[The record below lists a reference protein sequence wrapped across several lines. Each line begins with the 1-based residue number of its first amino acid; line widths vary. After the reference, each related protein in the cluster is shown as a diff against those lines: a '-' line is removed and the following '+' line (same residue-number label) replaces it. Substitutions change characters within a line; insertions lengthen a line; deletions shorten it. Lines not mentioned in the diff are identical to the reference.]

1 MEQLQLLR
9 VFLLCLSALNQC
21 VALPLGSQCVEDSFC
36 TYSLQDYHSQLVN
49 LPSQINERS
58 IATWSYVENID
69 LNRVPQVIH
78 EASCHSSHSCR
89 GLDSAFGLETIPVSL
104 RMPVL
109 RKNPSC
115 FPSASYSL
123 EVSIDKGGSYRPSFK
138 RGSVDTAQDG
148 KACRD
153 ALKARGKME
162 ALCWGHTRLAV
173 DTPNH
178 HLAME
183 TVEVGIKFWI
193 RN

>member
-9 VFLLCLSALNQC
+9 VFLLCLAALNQC
-21 VALPLGSQCVEDSFC
+21 VALPLGSQCVEESFC
-36 TYSLQDYHSQLVN
+36 TYSLQDYYGQLVN
-49 LPSQINERS
+49 LPSNINERS

-89 GLDSAFGLETIPVSL
+89 GLDSAFGMETIPVSL

-123 EVSIDKGGSYRPSFK
+123 EFELI
-138 RGSVDTAQDG
+138 TI
-148 KACRD
+148 ACICAISR
-153 ALKARGKME
+153 
-162 ALCWGHTRLAV
+162 HS
-173 DTPNH
+173 
-178 HLAME
+178 
-183 TVEVGIKFWI
+183 
-193 RN
+193 